1 MSESVANATPEV
13 RKPRDYDGIFAL
25 AIVGLAIAII
35 ALGSWL
41 GYSVYVQNKMDE
53 ASSPAMRALGELA
66 DVARQYPSDAAIR
79 VRYAEALATAGMYDE
94 AMEQLAN
101 AIKIDP
107 EHGGA
112 YLDMGLVAMAQQKYP
127 EAESYFQKVIELSE
141 GGQFQDVSD
150 RREAALYNLGVIA
163 VSEDRW
169 EDAVG
174 FLKGA
179 LRIRKDASDTYLHLA
194 RAYRGLGEGDKA
206 IESMLVALAFD
217 PNYAEARYELGM
229 LYMDAS
235 NEPSAAVEFRRAV
248 DLAPEADPVIEVLGS
263 LGPVDDRVADAR
275 KALKDSDAVEALGF
289 ATIAVAVEPT
299 NVDALLVYG
308 QAREDTGDVSGAIVV
323 YRSVLEADPKNTTA
337 TKALDRL
344 NAKP

>member
-1 MSESVANATPEV
+1 
-13 RKPRDYDGIFAL
+13 
-25 AIVGLAIAII
+25 
-35 ALGSWL
+35 
-41 GYSVYVQNKMDE
+41 
-53 ASSPAMRALGELA
+53 
-66 DVARQYPSDAAIR
+66 
-79 VRYAEALATAGMYDE
+79 GMYDE
-94 AMEQLAN
+94 AMEQFAN

-112 YLDMGLVAMAQQKYP
+112 YLDMGLVAMAQQKYSD
-127 EAESYFQKVIELSE
+127 AEGYFEKVIELSE

-163 VSEDRW
+163 NSESRW

-179 LRIRKDASDTYLHLA
+179 LRIRKDASDTYFHLA
-194 RAYRGLGEGDKA
+194 LAYRGLDEGDKA

-217 PNYAEARYELGM
+217 PNYAEARYELGR
-229 LYMDAS
+229 LYMDVS

-248 DLAPEADPVIEVLGS
+248 DIAPNADPVIEVLAS

-275 KALKDSDAVEALGF
+275 KAFKDGNAVSALGF

-299 NVDALLVYG
+299 NVDALMVYG
-308 QAREDTGDVSGAIVV
+308 QAREDTGDLSGAIIV
-323 YRSVLEADPKNTTA
+323 YRSVLDADPKNTTA
-337 TKALDRL
+337 AKALDRL